1 MPRYQVIRNVDIV
14 SFVEADTEDGAIEAA
29 LEAEC
34 AGDSEFQENYTEA
47 HLLDKRKRSKKV

>member
-14 SFVEADTEDGAIEAA
+14 SFVEADTEEGAIEAA

-47 HLLDKRKRSKKV
+47 HIISKRSKKV